1 MSSPKKLFFGRPIPI
16 LGNVAVIVL
25 CLVFFWV
32 PFAMRG
38 ARMAVGD
45 MKNDFKDWLPKDFV
59 ETTELNWFRDHFL
72 GESFIVATWPGCKE
86 DDPDFDRVRELLNR
100 EVAPP
105 EELAEMLAGKPYLA
119 PTADELRHAHEVADE
134 LILHYTPLDY
144 GPYENYGRQKEKWL
158 KGDGDVWYYILP
170 NGELYRWN
178 GANNVLGASSRAFQR
193 NILDDHSIE
202 GELVTT
208 VGRPA
213 VLNASGEIVP
223 GRDNPFHAE
232 PRLLTARHFK
242 HIATGPELL
251 DQLAGKDGPLWPRGP
266 EFAGMPDE
274 NKRTIARR
282 QAYER
287 LEGTLFGPQPPP
299 NFKWTPETLEE
310 TTSLGWF
317 DQMPLGWRIKF
328 DEFVEQAADQH
339 TAGDIAALNDIPRDT
354 QRELWFELWDK
365 LDASTPP
372 PQTCLVITM
381 SDVGRDNLG
390 LVVGRQLMGKPLGRF
405 RDLAVNQCGI
415 ESSALKLG
423 GPPVDNVAIDEEGT
437 ITLGR
442 LVVWSTVVGFILAY
456 ISFRSVRLTIMVF
469 FVGGVSAAAS
479 LGIVWWLGGRADAIL
494 MSMPALVYVLGLSGA
509 VHIVNYY
516 RDAARE
522 GGHEGAA
529 EKAVA
534 HGWFPCL
541 LAAFTTALGLG
552 SLCASNIIPIQKFG
566 LFSALGTLATVTLLF
581 TYLPAALQLWAP
593 EQEKKKREP
602 GKILQLI
609 DRFWK
614 WVCEAIIKHNG
625 KVAIGSLILMIAVGF
640 GLTRIKTSVQLL
652 KLFDQNA
659 KVIHDYTW
667 MEANLGRLVPMEI
680 VLRVDDKSLL
690 PPAVELADQA
700 ERNAKQERMQFDFL
714 DRLQLVRRVQE
725 EVEAEFGDEGQEL
738 LGRGMSPVTLT
749 PELPASGSTYA
760 VRGAMNRQ
768 LEASYDDF
776 IASDYLRIEEESGDE
791 LLRISLRLGA
801 LNDIDYGEFV
811 KDLKT
816 IVEPMLAAYRTQ
828 DELLTAIY
836 ANGDVRG
843 SKILVLGAAPAPH
856 ASHSKKAAEEETDEK
871 VAIDQ
876 TAIYARTLRLA
887 LRDHGFRTKYA
898 GRRAP
903 RTSIQWIDPAI
914 FEFDKPQGEKWETIL
929 GQYDAVVLV
938 NERDTFNADLI
949 RKYAANFIDARGH
962 AYAPDD
968 PTDTSAAGL
977 AASED
982 AHTKIS
988 AVYTG
993 VIPIIYKSQR
1003 TLLRSLIDSIALAFV
1018 TIALVMMV
1026 LLRDWKTFS
1035 FGGLINFRG
1044 GLLSMLPNVFPVV
1057 IIFGAMGHL
1066 GILVDIGSMMTAS
1079 VAMGVAVDDTIHFLN
1094 WYRTG
1099 LNQGLSRLNAIR
1111 LAYDHVATA
1120 MTQTT
1125 AIGGLGLA
1133 VFALSTFT
1141 PTQRFGILM
1150 LSLLVSALL
1159 GDLIFLPALLAGPL
1173 GKYFGKEQTPPESE
1187 DEDNDN
1193 ADEKTTMVIKEEP
1206 SDEAE
1211 ISPQSPPAGSN
1222 GSSQET
1228 SSPADA
1234 PGATLRGPHKKSNV
1248 TREDA

>member
-1 MSSPKKLFFGRPIPI
+1 MSSPKKLFFGRSIPI
-16 LGNVAVIVL
+16 LGNIAVVVL

-45 MKNDFKDWLPKDFV
+45 MKNDFKDWLPSDFE
-59 ETTELNWFRDHFL
+59 ETKELNWFRDHFL
-72 GESFIVATWPGCKE
+72 GESFVVATWPGCNEGNDEYK
-86 DDPDFDRVRELLNR
+86 LLR
-100 EVAPP
+100 KKLALEVAPP
-105 EELAEMLAGKPYLA
+105 EELAAALANEPYLA
-119 PTADELRHAHEVADE
+119 PSAEDLKLAGEVADQ
-134 LILHYTPLDY
+134 LLLHYTPGDY
-144 GPYENYGRQKEKWL
+144 GDYENYGRLNEKWL
-158 KGDGDVWYYILP
+158 KGDGDFWYYILP

-178 GANNVLGASSRAFQR
+178 GANNMLGAASRTFKR
-193 NILDDHSIE
+193 NVLNEHSIE
-202 GELVTT
+202 GELVATL
-208 VGRPA
+208 GPPA
-213 VLNASGEIVP
+213 VLNANGEIVP
-223 GRDNPFHAE
+223 GRDNPFHAN
-232 PRLLTARHFK
+232 PRLLRARHYK
-242 HIATGPELL
+242 SITTGPEIL
-251 DQLAGKDGPLWPRGP
+251 DQLAGKNGPLWPRGP
-266 EFAGMPDE
+266 EYAGMPEID
-274 NKRTIARR
+274 KRTIARR
-282 QAYER
+282 KAYQR

-299 NFKWTPETLEE
+299 DFEWTAD
-310 TTSLGWF
+310 SLDKIVSPGWF
-317 DQMPLGWRIKF
+317 NQLPLGWRATF
-328 DEFVEQAADQH
+328 AAFVKDAADEH
-339 TAGDIAALNDIPRDT
+339 TAGDIAALNKISRDQ
-354 QRELWFELWDK
+354 QRKLWFDLWDK
-365 LDASTPP
+365 LDQASPP
-372 PQTCLVITM
+372 PQTCFIVTM
-381 SDVGRDNLG
+381 SDIGRENLG
-390 LVVGRQLMGKPLGRF
+390 LVVGRQLMGKPTGAF
-405 RDLAVNQCGI
+405 RDLAIDQCGI
-415 ESSALKLG
+415 PASALKLG

-442 LVVWSTVVGFILAY
+442 LVIWSTIVGFLLAY

-522 GGHEGAA
+522 GGHVGAP

-552 SLCASNIIPIQKFG
+552 SLYASNIIPIQKFG

-602 GKILQLI
+602 GKILQLV

-614 WVCEAIIKHNG
+614 WVCDFIIRHNT
-625 KVAIGSLILMIAVGF
+625 KVAIGSLLVMVAVGF

-652 KLFDQNA
+652 KLFDEDA

-680 VLRVDDKSLL
+680 ILRTDKESLR
-690 PPAVELADQA
+690 PQAVALADQTNRDSTK
-700 ERNAKQERMQFDFL
+700 EEMQFDFL
-714 DRLQLVRRVQE
+714 DRLQLVKRVQR
-725 EVEAEFGDEGQEL
+725 EVEAEFGDDGQQV
-738 LGRGMSPVTLT
+738 LGRGMSPVTFT
-749 PELPASGSTYA
+749 PELPGSGAAYTM
-760 VRGAMNRQ
+760 RGALNRN
-768 LEASYDDF
+768 LEASYDEF
-776 IASDYLRIEEESGDE
+776 IAADYLRVEKESGDE

-801 LNDIDYGEFV
+801 LNDVDYGEFV
-811 KDLKT
+811 KELKE
-816 IVEPMLAAYRTQ
+816 IVEPVLAAYRCH
-828 DELLTAIY
+828 DEVLTTLY
-836 ANGDVRG
+836 ANGETRNSRV
-843 SKILVLGAAPAPH
+843 LVLGAMPI
-856 ASHSKKAAEEETDEK
+856 SHEDATEPTSEETDE
-871 VAIDQ
+871 VIIDQ
-876 TAIYARTLRLA
+876 TAIFARTLHYV
-887 LRDHGFRTKYA
+887 LRDRGFRTKYA
-898 GRRAP
+898 GRRTP
-903 RTSIQWIDPAI
+903 KQSIQWVDPAHSD
-914 FEFDKPQGEKWETIL
+914 FEKPAGEKWEKIL
-929 GQYDAVVLV
+929 GQYDIVVLA
-938 NERDTFNADLI
+938 NERDTFNADTI
-949 RKYAANFIDARGH
+949 RKFAPNFVDARDH
-962 AYAPDD
+962 TFSPSD
-968 PTDTSAAGL
+968 PNDLTAAKL
-977 AASED
+977 AKAGD
-982 AHTKIS
+982 QHTKIS
-988 AVYTG
+988 AIYTG
-993 VIPIIYKSQR
+993 VIPIVYKAQR

-1099 LNQGLSRLNAIR
+1099 LNQGKTRIESIR

-1141 PTQRFGILM
+1141 PTQRFGLLM
-1150 LSLLVSALL
+1150 LSLLVCALV

-1173 GKYFGKEQTPPESE
+1173 GKYFGKEQPQDKNQDASNQADSEIESPNVH
-1187 DEDNDN
+1187 DLGTDNSPLPT
-1193 ADEKTTMVIKEEP
+1193 AD
-1206 SDEAE
+1206 
-1211 ISPQSPPAGSN
+1211 SN
-1222 GSSQET
+1222 GSPNVDKPKS
-1228 SSPADA
+1228 
-1234 PGATLRGPHKKSNV
+1234 TLRGPHKKPSAQ
-1248 TREDA
+1248 REDA